1 MRTISDEMRKKM
13 RKAATIFAENG
24 FDGTTVEALSEVTG
38 VPSSTLYYNF
48 EGKEEILAFL
58 LEDWLDRTSAA
69 AADAVATRRSANER
83 LADLVETQ
91 LRAMANDPATCQV
104 LLAELGRIDRLPRIA
119 EAVQSAFHRPL
130 AKLLAIGVAAYVVL
144 IWLTLRDTPALHE
157 DLAPSWPALLAA
169 DPSATGA
176 LDAIVQAVAPRAR
189 CRPVDG
195 VDDAA
200 AAWDVVLVDEP
211 ADEPSEV
218 TLTRFSTGAA
228 FRFADR

>member
-104 LLAELGRIDRLPRIA
+104 LLAEFGRIDRLPRIA

-130 AKLLAIGVAAYVVL
+130 AKLLAIGVADGTIRQIDVETTTSAVYGAVIISGLHHIIASQGTAPAFDATTVASTVRDL
-144 IWLTLRDTPALHE
+144 ILHG
-157 DLAPSWPALLAA
+157 L
-169 DPSATGA
+169 
-176 LDAIVQAVAPRAR
+176 
-189 CRPVDG
+189 
-195 VDDAA
+195 
-200 AAWDVVLVDEP
+200 EP
-211 ADEPSEV
+211 
-218 TLTRFSTGAA
+218 TK
-228 FRFADR
+228 